1 MSWAA
6 RRRFII
12 LLIVGA
18 VVGAFLATLFIA
30 TFYDAPSC
38 TDGTQ
43 NQDEVGIDCGGSCA
57 YLCTAQLQPPTVL
70 FTKALSYGGDRTDV
84 IASVENKNATAAAKN
99 VPYRITLYGSGQA
112 LIQEV
117 TGTLDLPPAASVPVF
132 VPGIVSGKQ
141 MVVGVFLTI
150 APSAPQWFSLA
161 TTARSLPLVSN
172 IRQSGTVDAPRVEA
186 VFTNSTVIPFNNV
199 RTIVLVRDK
208 SGDVIAASQTVVPSI
223 PAQGQAVAT
232 FSWNNAF
239 PATPATIEVIPIIP
253 LPDR

>member
-18 VVGAFLATLFIA
+18 IAVAFLATLSIA
-30 TFYDAPSC
+30 TFTKTPSC
-38 TDGTQ
+38 TDGVQ
-43 NQDEVGIDCGGSCA
+43 NQGEASIDCSGPCP
-57 YLCTAQLQPPTVL
+57 YLCTAQMQPPTVL
-70 FTKALSYGGDRTDV
+70 FTKAISYGTERTDI

-117 TGTLDLPPAASVPVF
+117 TGTVDLPPATTVPVF

-141 MVVGVFLTI
+141 TVTRAFLTI
-150 APSAPQWFSLA
+150 AASAPQWFSMPA
-161 TTARSLPLVSN
+161 TARNLPLISN
-172 IRQSGTVDAPRVEA
+172 IVQGGTIDAPRIEA
-186 VFTNSTVIPFNNV
+186 VLTNSTVTLFIDV
-199 RTIVLVRDK
+199 RAIVMVRNK

-232 FSWNNAF
+232 FTWDNAF
-239 PATPATIEVIPIIP
+239 PETPATIEVIPIIP